1 MIMLMFAAC
10 SGKTSSDTS
19 SGDRPSKAVRPEFNA
34 DSAYAYVARQV
45 AFGPRVPGTPQHRE
59 CARYIV
65 DELARHG
72 ADTVFTQ
79 AATVTTHTG
88 DIVPVC
94 NIMARFNT
102 SAPRRVL
109 IAAHY
114 DTRPWADNDPDES
127 RRNQPILGAN
137 DGASGVGVI
146 LEMARNIGAA
156 HPEVGV
162 DFLLTDVE
170 DSGSSGEGNT
180 EATWSLGTQYW
191 ADNTP
196 YTSATR
202 PTYGIVLD
210 MVGGRDAKFHRE
222 YTSDRLARGI
232 VDKVWGTAAKSPYA
246 DRFPNYIG
254 GAIVDD
260 HLYINGA
267 GIPCIDIVESAN
279 AVTGSFPP
287 TWHTHD
293 DNMDHIDVSTLKAVG
308 ETVMSVIY
316 NEKN

>member
-1 MIMLMFAAC
+1 MILLMLAGCAGKASTETTVKEAAE
-10 SGKTSSDTS
+10 
-19 SGDRPSKAVRPEFNA
+19 RAQRPEFNA
-34 DSAYAYVARQV
+34 DSAYSYVAHQV
-45 AFGPRVPGTPQHRE
+45 AIGPRVPGTDEHKE
-59 CARYIV
+59 CSQYIEL
-65 DELARHG
+65 ELARHG
-72 ADTVFTQ
+72 ADTVWTQ
-79 AATVTTHTG
+79 SATVTTHTG
-88 DIVPVC
+88 ATVPMR
-94 NIMARFNT
+94 NIMAQFNA
-102 SAPRRVL
+102 SAPKRIL

-127 RRNQPILGAN
+127 RRDQPIAGAN

-146 LEMARNIGAA
+146 LELARNIGAL
-156 HPEVGV
+156 HPETGV

-191 ADNTP
+191 ADHSP
-196 YTSATR
+196 YTPATR
-202 PTYGIVLD
+202 PAFGIVLD
-210 MVGGRDAKFHRE
+210 MVGGRDARFHRE

-246 DRFPNYIG
+246 DRFPNYTG

-267 GIPCIDIVESAN
+267 GIPCIDIVECAN
-279 AVTGSFPP
+279 ASTGSFPP

-293 DNMDHIDVSTLKAVG
+293 DNMENIDPATLKAVG

-316 NEKN
+316 NEKI